1 MCYTENPKEDNNNIS
16 KIHIQYSLM
25 NILFDKKG
33 TRYKKDDVK
42 EYNNK
47 NNAEA
52 SRQTIAIPLAAN
64 FTSAILTVKTSRGAF
79 LLKYK
84 YLLYFTYILC
94 SKCDL
99 NDV

>member
-1 MCYTENPKEDNNNIS
+1 MTRSDSHTKKTTLDSKINSREVLLMCYTENPKEDNNNIS

-64 FTSAILTVKTSRGAF
+64 FTSA
-79 LLKYK
+79 Y
-84 YLLYFTYILC
+84 
-94 SKCDL
+94 
-99 NDV
+99 